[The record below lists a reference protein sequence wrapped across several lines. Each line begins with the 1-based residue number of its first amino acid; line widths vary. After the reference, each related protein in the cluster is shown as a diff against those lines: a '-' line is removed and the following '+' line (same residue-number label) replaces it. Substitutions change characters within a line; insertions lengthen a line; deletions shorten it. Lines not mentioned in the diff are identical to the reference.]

1 MLHPILARRLRQ
13 AGFEP
18 LPANGVRRTDFWT
31 LNLNAELFPM
41 SYFMDFQITMA
52 LLILGLGALVLVVR
66 RWINRQ

>member
-18 LPANGVRRTDFWT
+18 LPANGV
-31 LNLNAELFPM
+31 NAELFPM

-52 LLILGLGALVLVVR
+52 LLILGLGALVLIVR